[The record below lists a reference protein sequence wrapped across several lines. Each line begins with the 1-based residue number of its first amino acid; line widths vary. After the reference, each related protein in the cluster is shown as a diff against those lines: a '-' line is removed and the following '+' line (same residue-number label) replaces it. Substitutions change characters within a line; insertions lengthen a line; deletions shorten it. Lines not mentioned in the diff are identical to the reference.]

1 LLFCC
6 PGKLEG
12 WANKFDVPTGKVVV
26 VPPIPF
32 PPQNIVAVEPGGNE
46 FALLR
51 LIMGPVYW
59 LQLQLFPVVCII
71 GTPLTVYNCSQLL
84 AFPTVEK
91 VGTTAGAADTFMVT
105 VVCVNGT
112 PALDISKVAV

>member
-1 LLFCC
+1 MF
-6 PGKLEG
+6 E
-12 WANKFDVPTGKVVV
+12 VPTGKVVET
-26 VPPIPF
+26 PPIPLA
-32 PPQNIVAVEPGGNE
+32 PQSMVAVEPAGNE

-59 LQLQLFPVVCII
+59 LQLQLLAVVCIM

-84 AFPTVEK
+84 AFPTVVK
-91 VGTTAGAADTFMVT
+91 VGTTAGAAETFMVT

-112 PALDISKVAV
+112 PALDIFKVAV

>member
-1 LLFCC
+1 M
-6 PGKLEG
+6 
-12 WANKFDVPTGKVVV
+12 VV
-26 VPPIPF
+26 VPPSPL
-32 PPQNIVAVEPGGNE
+32 PPQRIVADEPAGNK

-51 LIMGPVYW
+51 LIIGPVNW
-59 LQLQLFPVVCII
+59 LQLQLLPVVCII

-91 VGTTAGAADTFMVT
+91 VGTTAGAADTLMVT

-112 PALDISKVAV
+112 PALDIFKVAV

>member
-1 LLFCC
+1 
-6 PGKLEG
+6 
-12 WANKFDVPTGKVVV
+12 VVV